1 MPFIIFHEYEENDTW
16 VDYEYR
22 CREFSHRDFVLKTE
36 VEFNQYHAD
45 KKIKWF
51 TDYPTGIAYVV
62 HCLDGGAWD
71 RPTWW
76 GDFSSL
82 EEAKA
87 CCENG
92 PSWKIKMSRR
102 YFKKNVDQTDL
113 FDLES
118 QLNEIRQLRVAESE
132 LNMTSSLGQAEL
144 NLVDTRKKRAANW
157 MQLSV
162 DSIFD
167 ND

>member
-1 MPFIIFHEYEENDTW
+1 MLINPKLPKHFFNRANEARSPRELNKFWCVPFILTHEYEENDTW
-16 VDYEYR
+16 AEYESR
-22 CREFSHRDFVLKTE
+22 CKAFVIEDFVLKTE
-36 VEFNQYHAD
+36 AEFNQCQAER
-45 KKIKWF
+45 KARWA

-92 PSWKIKMSRR
+92 PSW
-102 YFKKNVDQTDL
+102 
-113 FDLES
+113 
-118 QLNEIRQLRVAESE
+118 
-132 LNMTSSLGQAEL
+132 
-144 NLVDTRKKRAANW
+144 RKSAT
-157 MQLSV
+157 
-162 DSIFD
+162 
-167 ND
+167 

>member
-1 MPFIIFHEYEENDTW
+1 MKTEELLINPKLPKHFFNRANDARSQRELSKFWYVPFILFHEYEENDTW

-22 CREFSHRDFVLKTE
+22 CREFSHEDFVLKTE

-45 KKIKWF
+45 QKTKWF

-92 PSWKIKMSRR
+92 PSW
-102 YFKKNVDQTDL
+102 
-113 FDLES
+113 
-118 QLNEIRQLRVAESE
+118 
-132 LNMTSSLGQAEL
+132 
-144 NLVDTRKKRAANW
+144 RK
-157 MQLSV
+157 
-162 DSIFD
+162 
-167 ND
+167 

>member
-1 MPFIIFHEYEENDTW
+1 
-16 VDYEYR
+16 
-22 CREFSHRDFVLKTE
+22 
-36 VEFNQYHAD
+36 
-45 KKIKWF
+45 
-51 TDYPTGIAYVV
+51 
-62 HCLDGGAWD
+62 
-71 RPTWW
+71 
-76 GDFSSL
+76 
-82 EEAKA
+82 
-87 CCENG
+87 
-92 PSWKIKMSRR
+92 MSRR

>member
-1 MPFIIFHEYEENDTW
+1 MKTELLLNPKLPKHFFNRANDARSPQELSKFWDVPFILFHEYEENETW

-36 VEFNQYHAD
+36 VEFNQYQAD

-92 PSWKIKMSRR
+92 PSW
-102 YFKKNVDQTDL
+102 
-113 FDLES
+113 
-118 QLNEIRQLRVAESE
+118 
-132 LNMTSSLGQAEL
+132 
-144 NLVDTRKKRAANW
+144 RK
-157 MQLSV
+157 
-162 DSIFD
+162 
-167 ND
+167 